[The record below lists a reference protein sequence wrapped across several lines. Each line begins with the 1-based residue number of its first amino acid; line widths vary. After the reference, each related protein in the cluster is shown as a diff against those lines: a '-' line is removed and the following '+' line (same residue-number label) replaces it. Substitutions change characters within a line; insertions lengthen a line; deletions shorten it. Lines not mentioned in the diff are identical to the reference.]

1 MEKSKALKKSN
12 QRGHS
17 LSGSLLKIIGA
28 IFCLCA
34 AGVFVLMFFSTRASI
49 LQTSQAE
56 MNQTVQYY
64 TSEVS
69 SWLEIRIQHLKL
81 LQYSLQKLSK
91 AELNEENIMPLV
103 KNSTEYSQSYGV
115 ISDYVVLPSKEMI
128 SGDGWVPEKGYDPT
142 ANEYYQKVQN
152 ADLYISE
159 PYIDATTGDFVITI
173 SLPIQINGQFSGIVA
188 RDVKMSEIQQMM
200 ETYTSTDGSYLY
212 LLDASGNVLS
222 HANEAFQTTEEKAVS
237 VDDIG
242 MSILKNAVNGYVI
255 GKDYDSAEKYYHA
268 QTEPTS
274 GWIIGIAYPHGQ
286 IIGQVAWQM
295 LWTFIIFAVAV
306 ALGLF
311 VLVDVMN
318 KKFAPVNQIMQ
329 AAAQFKKG
337 DFSLNL
343 KVHSKDEL
351 GELADTF
358 QDTSVYLRG
367 IIEEISTILTEIA
380 NGNLTLRPTKEYRG
394 EFVEIEQAMGEITTQ
409 MSTML
414 KSVEDAGD
422 QVSAGAAQVADSAQ
436 HLSEGSVQQAGQV
449 ESIVD
454 DVQNVKRA
462 VEEST
467 ARTVQA
473 ENVTE
478 EVAAKLEES
487 NTRMTEMM
495 QEMANMNEA
504 SAQIGKIIKT
514 IEDIAFQTNILA
526 LNAAIEAARAGQAGK
541 GFAVVADEVREL
553 ANKSAEAAKNTTEL
567 IETSVRTVDRGSE
580 VAQQTAQSLEEAVAS
595 ARQVVEQTRAIVQLS
610 QSQSGDIDRIAQT
623 ISEFSGMVQTN
634 SATAEENAA
643 TSEEMAGQA
652 QVMKNLLHRFTIE

>member
-1 MEKSKALKKSN
+1 MKIWNKRQSADN
-12 QRGHS
+12 GRRS
-17 LSGSLLKIIGA
+17 LSKSLLSIVAA
-28 IFCLCA
+28 IFCISA
-34 AGVFVLMFFSTRASI
+34 VAVFLLMFFSTRSSI
-49 LQTSQAE
+49 MQTSQAE

-64 TSEVS
+64 VSETS
-69 SWLEIRIQHLKL
+69 SWLQVRIEHLKL
-81 LQYSLQKLSK
+81 LRYSLEKLSK
-91 AELNEENIMPLV
+91 SELTRENIMPLV
-103 KNSTEYSQSYGV
+103 KSSTQYSESYGV
-115 ISDYVVLPSKEMI
+115 ISDYVVLTDKEMI
-128 SGDGWVPEKGYDPT
+128 SGDGWIPDSGYDPT
-142 ANEYYQKVQN
+142 QNDYYKNVQN

-159 PYIDATTGDFVITI
+159 PYVDAATGDFVITI
-173 SLPIQINGQFSGIVA
+173 SLPLHINGQFAGIVA
-188 RDVKMSEIQQMM
+188 RDVKMAEIQNMM
-200 ETYTSTDGSYLY
+200 ETYTSTDGTYLY

-222 HANEAFQTTEEKAVS
+222 HINDAFQMTAEKAVS
-237 VDDIG
+237 VHDIG
-242 MSILKNAVNGYVI
+242 MDSLQSAVDGYTLA
-255 GKDYDSAEKYYHA
+255 KDYDNAQKYYYA

-274 GWIIGIAYPHGQ
+274 GWVIGIVYPHGK

-295 LWTFIIFAVAV
+295 LWTFLIFAVAV
-306 ALGLF
+306 AVGLSI
-311 VLVDVMN
+311 LVTVMK
-318 KKFAPVNQIMQ
+318 KKFAPVSQIMQ

-337 DFSLNL
+337 DFSLQLN
-343 KVHSKDEL
+343 VHSQDEL

-358 QDTSVYLRG
+358 EDTSTYLRT
-367 IIEEISTILTEIA
+367 IIQEISAILTEMA
-380 NGNLTLRPTKEYRG
+380 NGNLTMQPTQKYRG
-394 EFVEIEQAMGEITTQ
+394 EFVAIEQAMKEITTQ

-414 KSVEDAGD
+414 RSIEEAGD

-436 HLSEGSVQQAGQV
+436 HLSESSVQQAGQV

-454 DVQNVKRA
+454 DVQSVKRA

-467 ARTVQA
+467 ERTVQA

-478 EVAAKLEES
+478 EVAQKLEES
-487 NTRMTEMM
+487 NNRMTEMM

-580 VAQQTAQSLEEAVAS
+580 VAHQTAESLQEAVGY

-610 QSQSGDIDRIAQT
+610 QSQSNDIDRIAQT

-652 QVMKNLLHRFTIE
+652 QIMKNLLHRFTIE